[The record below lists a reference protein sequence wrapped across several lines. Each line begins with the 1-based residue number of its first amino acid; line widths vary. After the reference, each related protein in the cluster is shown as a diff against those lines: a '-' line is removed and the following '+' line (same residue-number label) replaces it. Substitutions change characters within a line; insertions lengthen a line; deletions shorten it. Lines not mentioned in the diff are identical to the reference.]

1 MCRWFAYISKHEECL
16 LEDCLI
22 DPEHAISKQVELR
35 YLPYLFTHEALGTTL
50 DTERE
55 VALRNRFFN
64 ADGLG
69 VAW

>member
-1 MCRWFAYISKHEECL
+1 M